1 MVPNQVIDLN
11 LHGDVVDVALNVQ
24 SDLDRLTA
32 SDTLDP
38 SGGVGLVDT
47 CSRDVITLR
56 ARRRAKGTAA
66 ERLRGVVVDD
76 GTGGAG
82 STSEGGIGS
91 GTKVD
96 PEQLGGGDPPIT
108 TGDANPTGTYS
119 PGGSED

>member
-1 MVPNQVIDLN
+1 MTPDQPANDDHPQDEIERSEASALPADAELGEDLAAAVRRDATGAITM
-11 LHGDVVDVALNVQ
+11 GDA
-24 SDLDRLTA
+24 
-32 SDTLDP
+32 
-38 SGGVGLVDT
+38 
-47 CSRDVITLR
+47 I
-56 ARRRAKGTAA
+56 
-66 ERLRGVVVDD
+66 
-76 GTGGAG
+76 G